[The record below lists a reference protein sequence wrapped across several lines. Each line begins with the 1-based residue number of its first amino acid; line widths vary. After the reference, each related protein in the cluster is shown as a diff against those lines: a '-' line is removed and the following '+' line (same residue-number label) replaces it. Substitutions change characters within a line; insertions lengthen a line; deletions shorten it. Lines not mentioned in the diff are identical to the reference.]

1 MEHVQILLYTS
12 YLHIIGG
19 IETFVL
25 NFCEL
30 MGEDY
35 EIGVLCP
42 KAPHEI
48 TDRIIERARFFQGG
62 EISCDTLIVM
72 RCMES
77 LPGNVHYKKSIRMVH
92 ATKSEPGWYIMQD
105 CDEVVHVS
113 HASRRTFESNGS
125 VIHNPLI
132 KTDKKALML
141 VSATRIPALDKGANA
156 SRMLKLARMLN
167 EAEIPFLW
175 FNFSDAPLDNAPKG
189 FVNVGSF
196 QEIQPYISRADYLV
210 QLSDQEGFGY
220 SVLEALIQN
229 TAVIVTPFSTTRE
242 IGVKNGKNGY
252 VVPFDMRFDVRKLL
266 QVPEFEFEWDNEK
279 LKKKWKKILE
289 KKEGTGD
296 YVNVEVLVPY
306 RDIVLK
312 KQMAKGEVCQ
322 MKRERARYVAEF
334 GFVKFI

>member
-30 MGEDY
+30 MGDEY

-42 KAPHEI
+42 KAPSEI

-77 LPGNVHYKKSIRMVH
+77 LPGNVQYKRSIRMVH

-105 CDEVVHVS
+105 CDDVVHVS
-113 HASRRTFESNGS
+113 RASKRTFESTGT

-132 KTDKKALML
+132 KTDKKALMI

-167 EAEIPFLW
+167 DAEIPFLW
-175 FNFSDAPLDNAPKG
+175 MNFSDAPLDNAPKG
-189 FVNVGSF
+189 FVNAGSF
-196 QEIQPYISRADYLV
+196 QELQPYIARADYLV
-210 QLSDQEGFGY
+210 QLSDHEGFGY
-220 SVLEALIQN
+220 SVLEALVQS

-242 IGVKNGKNGY
+242 LGVIDGKNGY
-252 VVPFDMRFDVRKLL
+252 IVPFNMDFDVRKLL
-266 QVPEFEFEWDNEK
+266 RVPEFTYTWNNDLIKKHWKRLFE
-279 LKKKWKKILE
+279 KKKSAA
-289 KKEGTGD
+289 D
-296 YVNVEVLVPY
+296 YVTVEVLVPY
-306 RDIVLK
+306 KDIVLK
-312 KQMAKGEVCQ
+312 KQMARGEIVQ

-334 GFVKFI
+334 GFIRFI